1 MKNMIGLIFQLA
13 AVFVGTIVGAGL
25 ASGKEITNFF
35 AAYGFPSFFG
45 ILLCGVL
52 YILIGSLVCKISV
65 KYNLQ
70 SYNEFMT
77 FVSPNFLGKLTGLIT
92 SLFLLSSA
100 SIILA
105 ASGALLNQF
114 LGVPKWVGMI
124 LMGIFTLS
132 TLLKDTQGLVKINT
146 FIVPCLITIII
157 TIFSLYIF
165 FYKDII
171 TISHLAAISCE
182 KDNWFTSTL
191 LYTGF
196 NLLSCT
202 GVLVPL
208 SREIKNIKVLTTGV
222 VIGASILTILCI
234 FLNIM
239 LMLNKP
245 YIYDY
250 EIPLL
255 YIANRFGKPLQIML
269 LMVIWCE
276 MFSTQ
281 VSDIYSISKTLDE
294 RFKIPFKK
302 GIFLVFLV
310 TIPISQIGFGR
321 LISILYPFFGALSLI
336 FLSQLILFYIRL
348 NKKSKS

>member
-105 ASGALLNQF
+105 ASGA
-114 LGVPKWVGMI
+114 PKWVGMI

-208 SREIKNIKVLTTGV
+208 SREIKNTKVLTTGV

>member
-1 MKNMIGLIFQLA
+1 
-13 AVFVGTIVGAGL
+13 
-25 ASGKEITNFF
+25 
-35 AAYGFPSFFG
+35 
-45 ILLCGVL
+45 
-52 YILIGSLVCKISV
+52 
-65 KYNLQ
+65 
-70 SYNEFMT
+70 MT

-208 SREIKNIKVLTTGV
+208 SREIKNTKVLTTGV

-281 VSDIYSISKTLDE
+281 VSDIYSISKTLDK

>member
-1 MKNMIGLIFQLA
+1 MKNKINSIFQLS

-52 YILIGSLVCKISV
+52 YILIGCLVCKISV
-65 KYNLQ
+65 KYNLK

-77 FVSPNFLGKLTGLIT
+77 FVSPNFLGKFTGLIT

-114 LGVPKWVGMI
+114 LGLPKWVGMI
-124 LMGIFTLS
+124 IMGIFTIL
-132 TLLKDTQGLVKINT
+132 TLLKGTDGLVKINT

-171 TISHLAAISCE
+171 TVPHLTAISHE
-182 KDNWFTSTL
+182 KEGWFVSTM

-208 SREIKNIKVLTTGV
+208 SREIKDIKVLKAGV
-222 VIGASILTILCI
+222 IIGSSILTVLCI

-245 YIYDY
+245 YIYTY

-269 LMVIWCE
+269 LMVIWGE

-281 VSDIYSISKTLDE
+281 VSDIYSISKTLEE
-294 RFKIPFKK
+294 RFKLPFKK
-302 GIFLVFLV
+302 GIFLVFLI

-321 LISILYPFFGALSLI
+321 LISILYPFFGALSLV
-336 FLSQLILFYIRL
+336 FLSQLILFCIKS
-348 NKKSKS
+348 NKKTK

>member
-1 MKNMIGLIFQLA
+1 MKKDINLIFQIS
-13 AVFVGTIVGAGL
+13 AVFIGTIVGAGL
-25 ASGKEITNFF
+25 ASGKEITQFF
-35 AAYGFPSFFG
+35 ASYGFMSFLG
-45 ILLCGVL
+45 IILCGII
-52 YILIGSLVCKISV
+52 YIVIGSMVCKLSV
-65 KYNLQ
+65 QFNLK
-70 SYNEFMT
+70 SYNEFMNY
-77 FVSPNFLGKLTGLIT
+77 VSPNFLGKTTGIIT
-92 SLFLLSSA
+92 TLFLLSSS

-114 LGVPKWVGMI
+114 LGLPKWVGMI
-124 LMGIFTLS
+124 IMGLFTII
-132 TLLKDTQGLVKINT
+132 TLLKDTKGLVSINS

-165 FYKDII
+165 FYKSII
-171 TISHLAAISCE
+171 TVPHLMSIPYE
-182 KDNWFTSTL
+182 KQHWFLSTI

-208 SREIKNIKVLTTGV
+208 SKEIKSTKVLIKGV
-222 VIGASILTILCI
+222 AIGSLILTILCI
-234 FLNIM
+234 CINIM

-245 YIYDY
+245 YIYQY

-269 LMVIWCE
+269 LMIIWAE

-302 GIFLVFLV
+302 GIFLVFLII
-310 TIPISQIGFGR
+310 IPISQIGFGK
-321 LISILYPFFGALSLI
+321 LISILYPAFGVLSLI
-336 FLSQLILFYIRL
+336 FLSQLVHFYI
-348 NKKSKS
+348 KFKQKST